1 MKKGEFYLG
10 RKIVHK
16 ERFPC
21 TGIYEGYLAAE
32 SRLHDMGY
40 ELGQQFKNDPIAF
53 SRDNK
58 KLGKWQNIRE
68 DELSQLD
75 GIILSEDFRECGCD
89 VLFFNLP
96 AAIKKN

>member
-53 SRDNK
+53 SRENK

-89 VLFFNLP
+89 VLFFNP
-96 AAIKKN
+96 PVTKKN